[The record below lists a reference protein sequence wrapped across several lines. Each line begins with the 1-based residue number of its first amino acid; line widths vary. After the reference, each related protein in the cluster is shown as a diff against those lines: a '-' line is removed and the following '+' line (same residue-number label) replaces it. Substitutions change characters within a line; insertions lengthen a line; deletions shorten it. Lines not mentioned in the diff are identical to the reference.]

1 MFSCSLFQ
9 NVFTNTLLQ
18 LKSNRSGAAN
28 SVLGAVRARHN
39 DIQKIEQTLEQLNQ
53 LFQDLAEAVIIQ
65 EPAVQAA
72 EEQTDHVVKDT
83 EQANVQL
90 GKGVAHAR
98 RARKLKW
105 WLLGIVL
112 LIVVVLGLALGIYF
126 GVTVPNRNK
135 S

>member
-1 MFSCSLFQ
+1 MSPYA
-9 NVFTNTLLQ
+9 NETHPNQ
-18 LKSNRSGAAN
+18 LKSNRTGAAT

-39 DIQKIEQTLEQLNQ
+39 DILQIERTLQELNQ

-72 EEQTDHVVKDT
+72 EEQTENVVKDT

-90 GKGVAHAR
+90 TKGVDHAR

-105 WLLGIVL
+105 WAFFICL
-112 LIVVVLGLALGIYF
+112 LIIVALGLILGLYF
-126 GVTVPNRNK
+126 GLHNTTTK
-135 S
+135 